1 MAGTRST
8 ASGSFMFN
16 LQGVPCGF
24 VRSAEGG
31 DAVGVVVEEGSK
43 SGVFTKK
50 HIGQVKYDAVEL
62 SFGFGM
68 TPDIFEWIAASWK
81 QNYSRKDGSIVVTDP
96 SLKAD
101 SAREFYHAL
110 ITEVTI
116 PDLDANSKDAAHLT
130 LKFAPE
136 YTRDKKAGGKVTVP
150 KTPAQRQFTASSFQF
165 ELDGLPGGKVIR
177 IDSFTVKQP
186 VVTDDVGSIRDAP
199 TEPGRIEF
207 PNLRVTIS
215 TDDAGPWGDWA
226 QDFLVKGNNDDSQ
239 EKRGAIVFL
248 TPNRQVELARIG
260 LLNVGI
266 FAFRRPAAPVGPQ
279 EVGHVVADL
288 YCEQMEFLVAKRALE
303 PVPPPPPRLTRVR

>member
-8 ASGSFMFN
+8 VSGSFMFN
-16 LQGVPCGF
+16 LNGVPCGF

-31 DAVGVVVEEGSK
+31 DAVGDVVEEGPK

-50 HIGQVKYDAVEL
+50 HIGQVKYDPVEL

-68 TPDIFEWIAASWK
+68 AHDIYEWIEASWK
-81 QNYSRKDGSIVVTDP
+81 QNYARKDGSVVVTDP
-96 SLKAD
+96 SLQAV

-116 PDLDANSKDAAHLT
+116 PDLDASSKDAAHLT

-136 YTRDKKAGGKVTVP
+136 YTRDVKASGKLTAP
-150 KTPAQRQFTASSFQF
+150 KTPAQKQFAASNFQF
-165 ELDGLPGGKVIR
+165 ELDELPGGRVSR

-186 VVTDDVGSIRDAP
+186 VVTDDIGSTRDTP

-215 TDDAGPWGDWA
+215 ELDAGPWGDWA
-226 QDFLVKGNNDDSQ
+226 QDFIVKGNNDDSH

-248 TPNRQVELARIG
+248 APNRKAELGRIV
-260 LLNVGI
+260 LHNVGI
-266 FAFRRPAAPVGPQ
+266 FAFRRAAAAAATQVS
-279 EVGHVVADL
+279 HVVADL
-288 YCEQMEFLVAKRALE
+288 YCEQMEFQVGKPALA
-303 PVPPPPPRLTRVR
+303 PVPAPPPRLTPVR

>member
-16 LQGVPCGF
+16 LDGVPCGF

-50 HIGQVKYDAVEL
+50 HIGKVKYDAVEL
-62 SFGFGM
+62 SFGFDM
-68 TPDIFEWIAASWK
+68 TPDIYEWIEASWK
-81 QNYSRKDGSIVVTDP
+81 QNYSRKDGSIVVTEP
-96 SLKAD
+96 NLQAD

-136 YTRDKKAGGKVTVP
+136 YTRDVKANGKVTVP
-150 KTPAQRQFTASSFQF
+150 KTPAQKQFTASSFQF
-165 ELDGLPGGKVIR
+165 ELDELPGGKVSR
-177 IDSFTVKQP
+177 IDSFTVTQP
-186 VVTDDVGSIRDAP
+186 VVDDDVGSVRDAP
-199 TEPGRIEF
+199 TELGKIQF
-207 PNLRVTIS
+207 PNLRVTILE
-215 TDDAGPWGDWA
+215 DDAGPWGDWA
-226 QDFLVKGNNDDSQ
+226 QDFLVKGNNDDSH

-266 FAFRRPAAPVGPQ
+266 FAFRRAAGPAGNQVS
-279 EVGHVVADL
+279 HVVADL
-288 YCEQMEFLVAKRALE
+288 YCEQMEFLLAKRALE
-303 PVPPPPPRLTRVR
+303 PVPAPPPRLTRVR

>member
-16 LQGVPCGF
+16 LDGVPCGF

-31 DAVGVVVEEGSK
+31 DAVGTVVEERSK
-43 SGVFTKK
+43 SEVFTKK

-62 SFGFGM
+62 SFGFDM
-68 TPDIFEWIAASWK
+68 TPDVYEWIEASWK

-96 SLKAD
+96 SLQAE

-136 YTRDKKAGGKVTVP
+136 YTRDVKANGKVTAP
-150 KTPAQRQFTASSFQF
+150 KMPAPKQFVASSFQF
-165 ELDGLPGGKVIR
+165 ELDELPGGKVIS
-177 IDSFTVKQP
+177 IDSFTVTQP
-186 VVTDDVGSIRDAP
+186 VVADDIGSVRDAP
-199 TEPGRIEF
+199 VEMGRIEF
-207 PNLRVTIS
+207 PNLRVAIS
-215 TDDAGPWGDWA
+215 EDDAGPWGDWA
-226 QDFLVKGNNDDSQ
+226 HDFLVKGNNDDSH

-266 FAFRRPAAPVGPQ
+266 FAFRRAAAPVGPQ

-303 PVPPPPPRLTRVR
+303 PVPAPPPRLTRVR